1 MLTQKSPKIPKK
13 FWCHHCDYS
22 TLSKKDFNKHLLTAK
37 HKMLTHADKDA
48 DTKIPKN
55 KLNDFTCECG
65 RVYKQRQSL
74 HRHRKKCKYVENK
87 EKETNESELSNE
99 NEINNVDD
107 VKKMFY
113 EVVANQ
119 QKQMAQ
125 LTEVI
130 TDSTKQMVE
139 SQKQMVEAKNTITN
153 NTINNNNFNLNLFL
167 NDTCKDA
174 LNLTDFLNSIKV
186 QLKDLEYT
194 AEHGHIEGITKIF
207 KNALTNME
215 VTQRPMHC
223 TDLKREI
230 LYIKDNNKW
239 DKDIKNDKIK
249 KAITQV
255 VDKNIGNTSQWLEK
269 YPNHTDVSSEEN
281 NMYIKMIENSY
292 GKGDEKETNK
302 VLKGIMKEVI
312 IEKDK

>member
-13 FWCHHCDYS
+13 FWCHHCDYI

-48 DTKIPKN
+48 DTKIPKT

-87 EKETNESELSNE
+87 NIETNESELSNE
-99 NEINNVDD
+99 NEINNVDE

-174 LNLTDFLNSIKV
+174 FLNIFVIPSICPCSAVYSKSFNC
-186 QLKDLEYT
+186 T
-194 AEHGHIEGITKIF
+194 FIEFKKSVKFNASLHVSF
-207 KNALTNME
+207 KNKFK
-215 VTQRPMHC
+215 
-223 TDLKREI
+223 LKLLLLI
-230 LYIKDNNKW
+230 VILIANFLLLFDCLYI
-239 DKDIKNDKIK
+239 
-249 KAITQV
+249 QR
-255 VDKNIGNTSQWLEK
+255 
-269 YPNHTDVSSEEN
+269 
-281 NMYIKMIENSY
+281 
-292 GKGDEKETNK
+292 
-302 VLKGIMKEVI
+302 
-312 IEKDK
+312 